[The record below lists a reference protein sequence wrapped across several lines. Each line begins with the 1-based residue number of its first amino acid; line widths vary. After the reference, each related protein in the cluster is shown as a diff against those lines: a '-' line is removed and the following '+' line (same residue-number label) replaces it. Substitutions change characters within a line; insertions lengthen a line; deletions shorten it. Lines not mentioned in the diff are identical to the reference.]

1 MKAGTLP
8 AMTTISA
15 PADDDPRQRQALARF
30 AAVQRVQQGCE
41 NGLTFS
47 QALQA
52 AAQHA
57 WEGRFYSAS
66 TIEKW
71 FYRHR
76 DGQFAA
82 LHNQP
87 RRDRGQHRSVDPQV
101 LEALLQLRRLHPTLT
116 LKALIQELLRQG
128 KLQPGTFSYST
139 LHRRLGEAGLD
150 RRSLKA
156 GSGLVHG
163 PTKAFALPLANLLWM
178 SDCMH
183 GPALKLPD
191 GKSQRTFLF
200 ALLDDCSRLC
210 VHAQFYPRERLEYF
224 LDSLRQAILARGVPE
239 KLYTDNGAAFRSQH
253 LRIVC
258 ANLGIRLIHTKPY
271 HAWSKGKI
279 ERYFL
284 RTQTQF
290 LPTLLFQP
298 VHTLDELNR
307 RYWTWIE
314 ATYHQAQHDGL
325 DGKTPAECFAQLGS
339 AVRTLTP
346 GVDVER
352 LFLMRLSRR
361 VRKNATVSLG
371 ASVWEVASHLRGQ
384 FVSVHFDPVAFRR
397 VEVWLNDRFI
407 GLAHRCNPQRNSQL
421 PLL

>member
-1 MKAGTLP
+1 
-8 AMTTISA
+8 MTKSSA
-15 PADDDPRQRQALARF
+15 PADEDPRQCQALARF
-30 AAVQRVQQGCE
+30 AAVQSVQQACE

-47 QALQA
+47 QALQL

-66 TIEKW
+66 TIETW

-87 RRDRGQHRSVDPQV
+87 RRDRGKHRSIDPQA
-101 LEALLQLRRLHPTLT
+101 LEALLQIRRQHPILT
-116 LKALIQELLRQG
+116 LKALVEELLRRG
-128 KLQPGTFSYST
+128 LLQHGSFSFST
-139 LHRRLGEAGLD
+139 LHRRLCEAGLD
-150 RRSLKA
+150 RRSLRA
-156 GSGLVHG
+156 GSGLIHG
-163 PTKAFALPLANLLWM
+163 PTKAFAFPLANLLWM

-183 GPALKLPD
+183 GPTIKLPD

-224 LDSLRQAILARGVPE
+224 LDCLRQAVLTRGLLD

-253 LRIVC
+253 LRTVC

-314 ATYHQAQHDGL
+314 ASYHQTQHDGL
-325 DGKTPAECFAQLGS
+325 EGKTPAESFAQLGS
-339 AVRTLTP
+339 SIRTLAA

-352 LFLMRLSRR
+352 LFLMRLTRR
-361 VRKNATVSLG
+361 VRKNSTISLG
-371 ASVWEVASHLRGQ
+371 ASVWEVATHLRGQ
-384 FVSVHFDPVAFRR
+384 FITVHFDPVGFRR

-407 GLAHRCNPQRNSQL
+407 GLAHRCNPQLNSQCS
-421 PLL
+421 LL

>member
-1 MKAGTLP
+1 M
-8 AMTTISA
+8 IQA
-15 PADDDPRQRQALARF
+15 PASPDEDPRQQQALARF
-30 AAVQRVQQGCE
+30 AAVQSVQQACE

-47 QALQA
+47 QALQL
-52 AAQHA
+52 AAQHP
-57 WEGRFYSAS
+57 WDGRLYSAS
-66 TIEKW
+66 TIETW

-87 RRDRGQHRSVDPQV
+87 RRDRGTHRAIDPQA
-101 LEALLQLRRLHPTLT
+101 LEALLRIRRQHPTLT
-116 LKALIQELLRQG
+116 LRALVEELVRQG
-128 KLQPGTFSYST
+128 LLHPGSFSFST
-139 LHRRLGEAGLD
+139 LHRRLREAGLD

-156 GSGLVHG
+156 GSGLAHG
-163 PTKAFALPLANLLWM
+163 PTKAFAMPLANLLWM

-183 GPALKLPD
+183 GPVIKLPD

-210 VHAQFYPRERLEYF
+210 VHAQFYPRERLEYL
-224 LDSLRQAILARGVPE
+224 LDCLRQAVLARGLPE
-239 KLYTDNGAAFRSQH
+239 KLYTDNGAAFRSEH
-253 LRIVC
+253 LRVVC
-258 ANLGIRLIHTKPY
+258 ANLGIRLLHTKPY

-298 VHTLDELNR
+298 VHTIDELNR

-314 ATYHQAQHDGL
+314 ATYHQAPHDGL
-325 DGKTPAECFAQLGS
+325 DGGRTPAECFAQLGS
-339 AVRTLTP
+339 AIRTLAP

-352 LFLMRLSRR
+352 LFLMRLTRR
-361 VRKNATVSLG
+361 VRKNSTISLG
-371 ASVWEVASHLRGQ
+371 ASVWEVATHLRGQ
-384 FVSVHFDPVAFRR
+384 FITVHFDPVGFRR
-397 VEVWLNDRFI
+397 VEVWLNDRFV
-407 GLAHRCNPQRNSQL
+407 GLAHRCNPQRNSQS